1 MYLWL
6 KIFHIGAMAVWFTGL
21 CFLPHLFLA
30 RHRHRREA
38 QPTRFNRLV
47 NTVYFR
53 IMTPAAVLTVVFGGV
68 LLVFAVFAAWLV
80 MKMLLVLLAVCVHL
94 YLGVVLYELGQ
105 GRDRHGPLFYGVLGW
120 TPLLLALALAAL
132 TAAKPAT
139 LGPLPAVPAEAGG
152 GGSEAPRGE

>member
-80 MKMLLVLLAVCVHL
+80 MKMLLVLLAVCLHL
-94 YLGVVLYELGQ
+94 YLGVLLYEMGQ
-105 GRDRHGPLFYGVLGW
+105 GRDRHGAMFYRLLCVL
-120 TPLLLALALAAL
+120 PLLLALALAAV
-132 TAAKPAT
+132 TAGKPST
-139 LGPLPAVPAEAGG
+139 FGTLPAAPDITRT
-152 GGSEAPRGE
+152 APR